1 MRGLAKF
8 LLPVA
13 TCLAAA
19 GCTWSDG
26 PISLT
31 HASVLAKA
39 GLARYWDLQLQLPD
53 GETIERLTLL
63 EENLYCLTSHNTL
76 IAVDA
81 ARGVRKWARRIAEPD
96 VKVYPPCHGDDIA
109 LADKPPGV
117 RELLFP
123 TPGAPLKTYR
133 VVLVNTP
140 SEVQVLDRASGRL
153 LRRVTFDTRPYEF
166 TASTGGACDGTY
178 YYVGSVVGRCYAIQ
192 LNNEVVAWVLYTGDI
207 LRAAPRCHNPGGS
220 KRVFVAGE
228 DGNYY
233 VAKAGDALAQIWP
246 VPGQKSWPAMAGQV
260 SAAFHV
266 DDRACFIPCLNN
278 RVYAFSLSGGP
289 ALWRFTCGGPLFDD
303 IQVSENSVFQYAQG
317 DQLYA
322 INPANGQQ
330 RWAMPE
336 GRRVLASI
344 VGEGGPT
351 AYIVGDRRQLL
362 VVDEILGKVRAS
374 IPLTGCELFA
384 DNTTAPAMY
393 MTSRD
398 GHLYCLR
405 PLGAERLTAASL
417 MRTKPTSA
425 PATKPAT
432 RPAPV
437 GVP

>member
-8 LLPVA
+8 LLA
-13 TCLAAA
+13 MAGCLAAA
-19 GCTWSDG
+19 GCGRSNG

-53 GETIERLTLL
+53 GETIERLILL

-81 ARGVRKWARRIAEPD
+81 ARGVRKWARRIVEPG
-96 VKVYPPCHGDDIA
+96 VKVHAPCHGDDVA

-117 RELLFP
+117 RELVSP
-123 TPGAPLKTYR
+123 APEASPKAYH

-140 SEVQVLDRASGRL
+140 NEVQVLDRASGKL
-153 LRRVTFDTRPYEF
+153 LRRLTFNTKPYEF
-166 TASTGGACDGTY
+166 TANTGGACDGTY
-178 YYVGSVVGRCYAIQ
+178 YYVGSVAGRCYALR
-192 LNNEVVAWVLYTGDI
+192 LNDEVVAWVLYTGDI

-220 KRVFVAGE
+220 KRVFLAGE

-233 VAKAGDALAQIWP
+233 VAKAGDVLLQVWP
-246 VPGQKSWPAMAGQV
+246 MPGQKSWPAMAGQV

-303 IQVSENSVFQYAQG
+303 VQVSENTVFQYARG
-317 DQLYA
+317 DRLHA

-344 VGEGGPT
+344 AGEDGPT
-351 AYIVGDRRQLL
+351 AYVVGDRKQLL

-374 IPLTGCELFA
+374 IPLTGCDLFA

-393 MTSRD
+393 MTGRD
-398 GHLYCLR
+398 GHVYCLR

-417 MRTKPTSA
+417 MRTKPTPG
-425 PATKPAT
+425 PATKPAPKPT
-432 RPAPV
+432 PA